1 MNNEDLK
8 IRVQNARNKV
18 NAIVDRIGDLQT
30 QNRKEQ
36 QKLATVTPPRSKNDE
51 NLAIRLKQ
59 VQKNIL
65 RDAALHNFCYA
76 FMTTIRTLSRSVED
90 MEAVWAAPQP
100 LAPLSAA
107 LLRKL

>member
-1 MNNEDLK
+1 M
-8 IRVQNARNKV
+8 
-18 NAIVDRIGDLQT
+18 
-30 QNRKEQ
+30 
-36 QKLATVTPPRSKNDE
+36 
-51 NLAIRLKQ
+51 
-59 VQKNIL
+59 L

-107 LLRKL
+107 LLRKLLEARNSFFCSIYQTYEKRNLRIGTGDIVLVEG

>member
-36 QKLATVTPPRSKNDE
+36 QKLATVTPPR
-51 NLAIRLKQ
+51 
-59 VQKNIL
+59 
-65 RDAALHNFCYA
+65 
-76 FMTTIRTLSRSVED
+76 
-90 MEAVWAAPQP
+90 
-100 LAPLSAA
+100 
-107 LLRKL
+107 